1 MLFLLNA
8 TVVRT
13 SLTLELPR
21 GLESLAHASPKAVLT
36 AGAEL
41 YARHPRLERDRP
53 EIARWYCTLLQ
64 HRFPDAGGVH
74 FRETPKGYVPRL
86 ADVPLPILV
95 QLWSLQDGGADIANE
110 VWSKI
115 WGPIEQAAA

>member
-21 GLESLAHASPKAVLT
+21 GLESLAHATPKAVLK

-41 YARHPRLERDRP
+41 YAKHPKLEVERP
-53 EIARWYCTLLQ
+53 DIARWYCTLLQ

-86 ADVPLPILV
+86 ADVPLPLLV
-95 QLWSLQDGGADIANE
+95 QLWSLQAGGVDIAKD
-110 VWSKI
+110 VRTKI
-115 WGPIEQAAA
+115 WEPIEQAA

>member
-21 GLESLAHASPKAVLT
+21 GLESLAYATPKAVLK

-41 YARHPRLERDRP
+41 YAKHPRLERDRP
-53 EIARWYCTLLQ
+53 DMARWYCTLLQ
-64 HRFPDAGGVH
+64 HRFPEAGGAH

-95 QLWSLQDGGADIANE
+95 QLWSLQDGGADIAPE

-115 WGPIEQAAA
+115 WGPIEQAA